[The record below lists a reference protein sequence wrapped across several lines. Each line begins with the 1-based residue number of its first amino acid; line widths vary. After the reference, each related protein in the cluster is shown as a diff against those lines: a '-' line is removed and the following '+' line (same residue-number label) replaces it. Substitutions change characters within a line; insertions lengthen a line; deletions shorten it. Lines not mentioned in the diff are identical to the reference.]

1 MTEKEQA
8 AKPARN
14 GAGPQNSGRTEP
26 APADDRGPEQAPE
39 PAAATEPGVRTAAP
53 ESPAELSAEP
63 SREPPAPAEAPE
75 PADAGPAAPTA
86 ETAQAAEAGEAAEAA
101 APEEPSAEA
110 QLAAAEQEAAEHLD
124 KYMRLQAEFENYKR
138 RMHKEQIEVQKYAQL
153 PLLRDL
159 TGVMDNL
166 ERAVEHSNHSE
177 NPDHQVFTQGLEM
190 VIKQIDDI
198 FERFGMYP
206 IAAKGE
212 PFDPTKHEAM
222 NLVETVAFPENTV
235 IEELQTG
242 YSLHDRIVRPS
253 MVTVSKKPEPPP
265 SEKPGN
271 GENTE
276 EQA

>member
-1 MTEKEQA
+1 MTEKEQES
-8 AKPARN
+8 KPARN
-14 GAGPQNSGRTEP
+14 GALSQNSGGTES
-26 APADDRGPEQAPE
+26 APGGPEQAPE
-39 PAAATEPGVRTAAP
+39 PATATEPEGRTPAAERPAGVPAEPPREPAAP
-53 ESPAELSAEP
+53 G
-63 SREPPAPAEAPE
+63 EAPE
-75 PADAGPAAPTA
+75 PTDTG
-86 ETAQAAEAGEAAEAA
+86 QAASMADTQHPPEAGAA
-101 APEEPSAEA
+101 APEEPSAEE
-110 QLAAAEQEAAEHLD
+110 QLAAAKQEAAEHVD

-166 ERAVEHSNHSE
+166 ERAIEHSNHSE

-253 MVTVSKKPEPPP
+253 MVAVSKKPEPPP
-265 SEKPGN
+265 SERPGN